1 MTNQDRNGGTER
13 MRDVTAVMGMSLG
26 HVTNMML
33 SPQIW
38 DFIVDIRQER
48 YCVNY
53 KRLGERESGNDAAP
67 ITQYHKIS

>member
-1 MTNQDRNGGTER
+1 
-13 MRDVTAVMGMSLG
+13 MGMSLG
-26 HVTNMML
+26 TVTNVML

-53 KRLGERESGNDAAP
+53 KRLGERESGNDAAH

>member
-1 MTNQDRNGGTER
+1 MGQRC
-13 MRDVTAVMGMSLG
+13 VTSAMGMSLG
-26 HVTNMML
+26 TVTNVML

-53 KRLGERESGNDAAP
+53 KRLGEREREWE
-67 ITQYHKIS
+67 

>member
-1 MTNQDRNGGTER
+1 MGQRC
-13 MRDVTAVMGMSLG
+13 VTSAMGMSLG
-26 HVTNMML
+26 TVTNVML

-53 KRLGERESGNDAAP
+53 KRLGERERVGMMLHILHN
-67 ITQYHKIS
+67 ITKYPD